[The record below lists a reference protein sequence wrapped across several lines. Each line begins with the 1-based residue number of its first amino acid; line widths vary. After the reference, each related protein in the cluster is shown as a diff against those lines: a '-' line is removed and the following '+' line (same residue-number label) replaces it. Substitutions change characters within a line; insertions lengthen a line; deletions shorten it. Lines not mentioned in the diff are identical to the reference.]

1 MNSNSKGK
9 KKMVNFEEFLSNS
22 NKIKN
27 NTNFDLFYYLD
38 HIQNSKLP
46 VNEIEKTFKERIDT
60 FEENKSA
67 FINNIKKSNVK

>member
-1 MNSNSKGK
+1 MNSKSNKTNK
-9 KKMVNFEEFLSNS
+9 VNFQEFLANTD
-22 NKIKN
+22 KIKN
-27 NTNFDLFYYLD
+27 QSNFDLFYYLD

-60 FEENKSA
+60 FEENKST

>member
-1 MNSNSKGK
+1 MNSKSDKTNK
-9 KKMVNFEEFLSNS
+9 VNFQEFLANTD
-22 NKIKN
+22 KIKN
-27 NTNFDLFYYLD
+27 QSNFDLFYYLD

-60 FEENKSA
+60 FEENKST